1 MTFAQQMTP
10 LSDTQ
15 DVETLIV
22 GFGFS
27 VITLLRELEA
37 RKQPYTLLSDGT
49 PIWQQLAAKGRLDFD
64 MVSSFHASFYS
75 EDQVAEGAVESY
87 YATARQFYEYNERLL
102 AQFRHRVIED
112 RVASVENHSTHSIVR
127 TTRGR
132 TYRAHKVVFSTGL
145 TRPQNETI
153 KNFDMGALRNKTIV
167 FGGASDTINMM
178 VARAVAQDNK
188 VILLNN
194 GFITLDKYVAFD
206 IPGRKGSN
214 VYLPLMGVRTGKR
227 YALDLAQLEAHAVER
242 LWPKLYKDLMP
253 IPLGPPEPESLV
265 AKLVLPHVF
274 HVRYPQTFRRDAV
287 RSSKASKAGLSNG
300 LIGIKYWPIDCYET
314 LCSEKLEERVREGV
328 LVNDIVFFHTEGLV
342 ESWSKDR
349 TSVDLENKTIS
360 CDGRVVEFDEYVTV
374 GREEPRLPPIVSV
387 DEDGRAHAYRYD
399 YRENYLGVVPSK
411 LRNVFFMGYTRPFTG
426 GIANM
431 SEMQGLMVHKLLS
444 DPKRADEL
452 YGDIH
457 ERLAKY
463 NDYYYPKGQERRP
476 TDHLVCFGL
485 YTDDVARFV
494 GIDRKLKD
502 CLSWNPVRTFQNL
515 RFELLHP
522 NNAIKY
528 RMKGE
533 YKVEGA
539 DKLCRDY
546 AAHHENWSVIWFLF
560 LSTLWDRLLGY
571 LMFALLFLSY
581 GLSPMLPQGA
591 APVDYSQL
599 PNLLGW
605 GALCGAGA
613 WVFHRNMHVVNLL
626 SYSLAVP
633 LFGLKAA
640 TQPLAMLYIAYT
652 GQWALCLAL
661 YAFWAVVAFVF
672 RQFHMPPL
680 SGRYLF
686 ADCKFKHKYRPFW
699 ERYKEVYQ
707 RVHAERFD
715 SDPPPRAERLQDSVT
730 MSSTT

>member
-1 MTFAQQMTP
+1 MTFAQQITSTQ
-10 LSDTQ
+10 SDTR

-27 VITLLRELEA
+27 VIPLLRELEA
-37 RKQPYTLLSDGT
+37 RKQPYTLISEGT

-75 EDQVAEGAVESY
+75 EDQVAAGTVESY
-87 YATARQFYEYNERLL
+87 YATAREFYEYNERLL

-112 RVASVENHSTHSIVR
+112 RVASVENYATHSLVR

-132 TYRAHKVVFSTGL
+132 TYKAHNVVFATGL

-153 KNFDMGALRNKTIV
+153 KNFDVSSLRDQTVV
-167 FGGASDTINMM
+167 FSGTSDTINMM
-178 VARAVAQDNK
+178 LARTVAQGNK

-206 IPGRKGSN
+206 IPGPKGSN

-253 IPLGPPEPESLV
+253 IPLGPPEPESWI
-265 AKLVLPHVF
+265 AKLFLPNVF
-274 HVRYPQTFRRDAV
+274 HVRYPETFRRDAV
-287 RSSKASKAGLSNG
+287 RSSKASKAGLANG

-349 TSVDLENKTIS
+349 TSVDTENKTIS
-360 CDGRVVEFDEYVTV
+360 CDGRVVEYDHFIQV
-374 GREEPRLPPIVSV
+374 GKEEPRLPPIVSV
-387 DEDGRAHAYRYD
+387 DEEGRAHAYRYD

-411 LRNVFFMGYTRPFTG
+411 LRNVFFIGYTRPFTG

-431 SEMQGLMVHKLLS
+431 TEMQGLMVHKLLS
-444 DPKRADEL
+444 DSKKTEQL
-452 YGDIH
+452 YGDIQ
-457 ERLAKY
+457 ERLSTY

-485 YTDDVARFV
+485 YTDDVARFI
-494 GIDRKLKD
+494 GIDRKLSD
-502 CLSWNPVRTFQNL
+502 CASWNPLRTFRNL
-515 RFELLHP
+515 RFDLLHP

-528 RMKGE
+528 RMQGE

-546 AAHHENWSVIWFLF
+546 AAHHENWSVIFFLF

-571 LMFALLFLSY
+571 LFFALLFVTF
-581 GLSPMLPQGA
+581 GLSPTLRQGFELG
-591 APVDYSQL
+591 QL

-605 GALCGAGA
+605 GALCSVGTY
-613 WVFHRNMHVVNLL
+613 VFHRNMHVVNLL

-652 GQWALCLAL
+652 GQWHLCLLL
-661 YAFWAVVAFVF
+661 YAFWSAIAFVF

-707 RVHAERFD
+707 SVYAERFE
-715 SDPPPRAERLQDSVT
+715 STPPPRAGIAQDNAAMT
-730 MSSTT
+730 STT